1 MLVNPE
7 NVFEIMRALHRVLL
21 DQPVREKFKQR
32 GYEQVKKFSWETS
45 ARQII
50 AVYEAVAG
58 KQEKDR
64 HYAKAM

>member
-1 MLVNPE
+1 
-7 NVFEIMRALHRVLL
+7 MRALHRVLL
-21 DQPVREKFKQR
+21 DQAVREKFKQR